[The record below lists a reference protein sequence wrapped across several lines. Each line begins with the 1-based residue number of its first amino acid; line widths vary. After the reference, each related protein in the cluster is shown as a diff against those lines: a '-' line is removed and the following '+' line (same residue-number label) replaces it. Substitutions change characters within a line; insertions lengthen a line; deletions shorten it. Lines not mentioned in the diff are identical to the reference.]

1 MRFTCDI
8 SGPSNTFF
16 EAKYWAEYPVG
27 PPRARSLMPHATQD
41 LAVEAHAWAATGRGS
56 SGLHV
61 AVSVLCLRRFD
72 TAHQY
77 GDEACI
83 EGDLPGQW
91 VDSPRHMSG
100 SIAASM
106 PRPKQKPASQVVV
119 KAKPGAPCLWC
130 AVPDRRRSCRC
141 GQIRRARRYA
151 GLQNGV
157 ALLLGHMLVL
167 MLVSVSVSR
176 VCAVC
181 VRGRLPLPRA

>member
-1 MRFTCDI
+1 M
-8 SGPSNTFF
+8 
-16 EAKYWAEYPVG
+16 
-27 PPRARSLMPHATQD
+27 
-41 LAVEAHAWAATGRGS
+41 EAHAWAATGRGS

-167 MLVSVSVSR
+167 MLVSVSV
-176 VCAVC
+176 CLVC
-181 VRGRLPLPRA
+181 VPCVCVVGSLCLEPRTQVIAPYVVDADWAEAVSAEIPGRDIPRS

>member
-1 MRFTCDI
+1 MGRIPGRTSAGALVDATRH
-8 SGPSNTFF
+8 SGPCCGSTCLGSN
-16 EAKYWAEYPVG
+16 
-27 PPRARSLMPHATQD
+27 RAC
-41 LAVEAHAWAATGRGS
+41 GS